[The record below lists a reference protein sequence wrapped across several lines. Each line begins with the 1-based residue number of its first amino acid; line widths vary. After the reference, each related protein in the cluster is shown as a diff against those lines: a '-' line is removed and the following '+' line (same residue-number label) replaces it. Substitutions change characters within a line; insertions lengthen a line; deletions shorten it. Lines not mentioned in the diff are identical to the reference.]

1 MKKKDENVNVDEL
14 KDKENIP
21 DVPEDGENED
31 DNSSNLPAEV
41 TYKDIRVMDAFKAI
55 GYQAKVKAGNFV
67 TKAKPKV
74 IKAAKLTAGMLVAA
88 AIVDKVT
95 DGAISGVLIGGET
108 EVPDTEYVPSERIDG
123 YSDSESAYDGTDG
136 VSDVT
141 GSETTAE

>member
-1 MKKKDENVNVDEL
+1 MKKKDDVNVDEL

-31 DNSSNLPAEV
+31 DNSLNLPAEV
-41 TYKDIRVMDAFKAI
+41 TYKDIRVIDAFKAI
-55 GYQAKVKAGNFV
+55 GYQATVKAGNFAA
-67 TKAKPKV
+67 KAKPKV
-74 IKAAKLTAGMLVAA
+74 IKTVKVTAGILLAA

-95 DGAISGVLIGGET
+95 DGAISGGLIGGET

>member
-1 MKKKDENVNVDEL
+1 MKKKDDVNVDEF

-31 DNSSNLPAEV
+31 YDWFDLPAEV
-41 TYKDIRVMDAFKAI
+41 TYKDIQVIDAFKAI
-55 GYQAKVKAGNFV
+55 GYQAKVKVGNFA

-74 IKAAKLTAGMLVAA
+74 IKAVKLTAGVLVAA

-95 DGAISGVLIGGET
+95 DGAISGGLIGGET
-108 EVPDTEYVPSERIDG
+108 EVPDTEYVPSERVDD

-141 GSETTAE
+141 GSETTE